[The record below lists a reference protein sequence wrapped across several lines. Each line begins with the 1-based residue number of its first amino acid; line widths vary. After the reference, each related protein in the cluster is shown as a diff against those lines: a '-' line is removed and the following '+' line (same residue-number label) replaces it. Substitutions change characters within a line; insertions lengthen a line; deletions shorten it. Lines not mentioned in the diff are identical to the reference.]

1 MQEKMMLLKKL
12 YDKLVAKLNAIPLNN
27 TDTSNFVL
35 KTKYKTDKTELENE
49 IPDVTDFVKKAGL
62 TKLENNIPELLLR
75 IKYLMLVIQLKK
87 TDYNTKITEI

>member
-35 KTKYKTDKTELENE
+35 KIKYKTDKTELENE

-75 IKYLMLVIQLKK
+75 IKYLMLVI
-87 TDYNTKITEI
+87 

>member
-1 MQEKMMLLKKL
+1 MVLLKKL

-35 KTKYKTDKTELENE
+35 KAKYKADKTELENE

-75 IKYLMLVIQLKK
+75 IKYLMLVI
-87 TDYNTKITEI
+87 